1 MTEARFDIWPVL
13 EHYGWDLPGAR
24 GVWQTVKCGAH
35 DDGHKS
41 CRISSD
47 AGHVKCMAC
56 GFSGDAIDVVR
67 HYEGVGFKDAV
78 AICEGITGGSGSE
91 VRGSGTSR
99 GSVSAKQGN
108 NSGGR
113 RYNAPRVR
121 GRTLGRT

>member
-78 AICEGITGGSGSE
+78 AICEGITGGSGNAVSA
-91 VRGSGTSR
+91 GSGVR
-99 GSVSAKQGN
+99 GSVSGKSRTQ
-108 NSGGR
+108 SSGR
-113 RYNAPRVR
+113 RYSAPRIR
-121 GRTLGRT
+121 HAR